1 MNRGG
6 YRTIRETF
14 DRVFHFLYLTRDPPR
29 DNKRIF
35 SNLAYFIVVEIEFI
49 RDCLYF

>member
-29 DNKRIF
+29 DNNIF
-35 SNLAYFIVVEIEFI
+35 KSGFIVVEIEFI